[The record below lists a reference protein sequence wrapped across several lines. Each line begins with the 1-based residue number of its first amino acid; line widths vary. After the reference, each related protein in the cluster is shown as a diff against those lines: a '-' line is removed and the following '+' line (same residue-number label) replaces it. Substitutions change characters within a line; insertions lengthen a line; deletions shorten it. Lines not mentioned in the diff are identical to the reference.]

1 MNISLKDWILFF
13 VLSGIWGSSFFLMK
27 HSMFASDGNPIFNSA
42 QVASIRMLVASS
54 VLLPIGIR
62 NFKHIKNKNIILS
75 LLVVGVCGN
84 FLPAF
89 LFTYAQKHL
98 DAGYVGM
105 LNSATPIFTVLLSFF
120 IYKERLSPR
129 QITGLII
136 GNVGV
141 ILLVNSSGEL
151 SFEGNILNVFAV
163 VLATLFYAISLNTI
177 KYHLSSLSA
186 IHITSLAFSFT
197 FIPAI
202 LLFFYFDT
210 PSVFTQNTQAF
221 QGLGFATTLALF
233 GTVLGVYLYNIL
245 IARTSTLFSSSVTY
259 AIPCVALLIGFFD
272 NEHFTFYQISS
283 LAIILTGIFVANWRK
298 KKSLSQK

>member
-1 MNISLKDWILFF
+1 VNISLKDWILFF

-27 HSMFASDGNPIFNSA
+27 HSMFTSDGSPIFNSA

-54 VLLPIGIR
+54 ILLPIGIR
-62 NFKHIKNKNIILS
+62 NFKYIKNKKILFS
-75 LLVVGVCGN
+75 LLAVGFCGN
-84 FLPAF
+84 FFPAF

-136 GNVGV
+136 GNIGV
-141 ILLVNSSGEL
+141 VLLVNSSGEL
-151 SFEGNILNVFAV
+151 SFEGNILNVLAV
-163 VLATLFYAISLNTI
+163 VLATLFYAISLNII
-177 KYHLSSLSA
+177 KYNLASISA
-186 IHITSLAFSFT
+186 IQITSLAFSFT
-197 FIPAI
+197 FLPAI
-202 LLFFYFDT
+202 LLFFYFNT
-210 PSVFTQNTQAF
+210 PAVFLHNTEAIK
-221 QGLGFATTLALF
+221 GLGYASTLALF

-259 AIPCVALLIGFFD
+259 AIPCVALLIGFLD
-272 NEHFTFYQISS
+272 KERFTLYQITS
-283 LAIILTGIFVANWRK
+283 LCIILTGIFVANWRK
-298 KKSLSQK
+298 KKSLSLK